1 MKQSTN
7 FIYLK
12 YKCTV
17 EKEFN
22 GNTICLLKFWNNYY
36 YFTNL
41 DLVKRKDYWL
51 KDLNIYFFMGLRI

>member
-1 MKQSTN
+1 MKQSRN

-22 GNTICLLKFWNNYY
+22 GNTICLLKFLSNYY
-36 YFTNL
+36 FFISL
-41 DLVKRKDYWL
+41 DLVIERFL
-51 KDLNIYFFMGLRI
+51 G